1 MTETKLN
8 QLKSKIFW
16 FILPILIT
24 FFTWITIM
32 LYGLSSDV
40 KVSQQEAKDRGVL
53 QEKIYQKLDQKLDVT
68 VYEIKHQELMDKV
81 SVVQA
86 KVDKIY
92 KREISNQK
100 YFSSEPL
107 KPDTSF
113 LVVKK
118 NLTDAN
124 TEKRGGIKE

>member
-1 MTETKLN
+1 MTKYSELIN
-8 QLKSKIFW
+8 KIIW
-16 FILPILIT
+16 FVIPVLIG
-24 FFTWITIM
+24 FFTWITVM
-32 LYGLSSDV
+32 LYSLNTDV
-40 KVSQQEAKDRGVL
+40 KVTQQEARDRGQL
-53 QEKIYQKLDQKLDVT
+53 QEKIYQRLDQKLDVSI
-68 VYEIKHQELMDKV
+68 YEIKHKELLDKV